1 FLFFAVEFRHLSLN
15 LLLNLSLRAFARH
28 LLKRKIGVVV
38 VGFPA
43 TPLAEARARFCVSAA
58 HTREMLDTVL
68 EALDEMGDLLDV
80 KYSRNRKSARPELY
94 DEMSFE
100 LED

>member
-1 FLFFAVEFRHLSLN
+1 
-15 LLLNLSLRAFARH
+15 
-28 LLKRKIGVVV
+28 
-38 VGFPA
+38 
-43 TPLAEARARFCVSAA
+43 
-58 HTREMLDTVL
+58 MQVL